1 MGDLG
6 LIPGSGRYPGEGNH
20 TIAKDRI
27 ILKKNYFLSEFPAVS
42 FILSDNPTQGIK
54 LVKS

>member
-20 TIAKDRI
+20 TIAKDSI

-42 FILSDNPTQGIK
+42 FMLSDNPTQGIK